1 MRYAHAVRIESL
13 LLKRLSG
20 PRDKARVALLRRA
33 GGNLRQPRVASVIG
47 LGARRRL
54 YVGKCVALTA
64 SEGLIT
70 LNADRVEHIL
80 CWLGPPGRTDVRYR
94 RSRRLELVP

>member
-33 GGNLRQPRVASVIG
+33 GGNLRTTTRCLGDRLGRPAATVHGELRGPGVGRSDRAERRPRGTYIVLA
-47 LGARRRL
+47 GAAR
-54 YVGKCVALTA
+54 A
-64 SEGLIT
+64 
-70 LNADRVEHIL
+70 N
-80 CWLGPPGRTDVRYR
+80 
-94 RSRRLELVP
+94 